1 MASNCSPSDSTYTIS
16 NGTSPSSL
24 FLHEFDSEAFEVG
37 PIFQYQNTRDASV
50 SARSDNV
57 EPCVS
62 KFPGDPPDPAKTDF
76 SGGRKVSW
84 GKRTSAPPWA
94 MPLATSKELLSTSA
108 YLNRLDVSP
117 ADFGQLR
124 DKDENEAANSIA
136 KATISILNIFNDA
149 TADWDIEKCLMN
161 PLPVS
166 TDCLKF

>member
-1 MASNCSPSDSTYTIS
+1 M
-16 NGTSPSSL
+16 
-24 FLHEFDSEAFEVG
+24 
-37 PIFQYQNTRDASV
+37 RDASA
-50 SARSDNV
+50 SACPN
-57 EPCVS
+57 
-62 KFPGDPPDPAKTDF
+62 F
-76 SGGRKVSW
+76 SGILPDLAKADLSGVRKASW
-84 GKRTSAPPWA
+84 GKRTSVPPWA

-108 YLNRLDVSP
+108 YLNRLDISP

-166 TDCLKF
+166 TGCKANLKSKSKADNP

>member
-1 MASNCSPSDSTYTIS
+1 
-16 NGTSPSSL
+16 
-24 FLHEFDSEAFEVG
+24 V
-37 PIFQYQNTRDASV
+37 
-50 SARSDNV
+50 
-57 EPCVS
+57 
-62 KFPGDPPDPAKTDF
+62 
-76 SGGRKVSW
+76 
-84 GKRTSAPPWA
+84 PPWA

-108 YLNRLDVSP
+108 YLNRLDISP

-166 TDCLKF
+166 TDCKLGSSSKGKADNLRQ